1 MFSSRIL
8 VADLLESSPLIAPLL
23 IKLRV
28 DCVGCSLNKFYSLEE
43 LCKYYE
49 LDLENTSQRI
59 RDELNKGKR

>member
-1 MFSSRIL
+1 MLSPRIL
-8 VADLLESSPLIAPLL
+8 VADLLALSPLIAPLL
-23 IKLRV
+23 IELHTG
-28 DCVGCSLNKFYSLEE
+28 CVGCSLNKFCTLEE